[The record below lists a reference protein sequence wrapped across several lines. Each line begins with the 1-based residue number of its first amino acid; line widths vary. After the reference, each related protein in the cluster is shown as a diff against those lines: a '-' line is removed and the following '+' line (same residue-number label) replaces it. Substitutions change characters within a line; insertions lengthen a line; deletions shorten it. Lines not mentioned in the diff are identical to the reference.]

1 MELYST
7 HKTAN
12 AYNQMQGHPPFY
24 SILNQKLSFK
34 KEGRQKGIN
43 NTILLFSR
51 NRTITP

>member
-12 AYNQMQGHPPFY
+12 AYNQMQGHPPCY